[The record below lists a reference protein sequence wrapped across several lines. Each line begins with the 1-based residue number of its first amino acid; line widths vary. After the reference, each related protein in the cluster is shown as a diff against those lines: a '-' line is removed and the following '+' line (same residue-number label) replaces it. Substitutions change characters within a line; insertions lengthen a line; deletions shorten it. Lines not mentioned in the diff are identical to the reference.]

1 MTHIIIDDNVSKIK
15 SILEKAPLLSD
26 SVPYMC
32 DGIS

>member
-1 MTHIIIDDNVSKIK
+1 MTHIIIDDNVSKK
-15 SILEKAPLLSD
+15 SILERAPLLND